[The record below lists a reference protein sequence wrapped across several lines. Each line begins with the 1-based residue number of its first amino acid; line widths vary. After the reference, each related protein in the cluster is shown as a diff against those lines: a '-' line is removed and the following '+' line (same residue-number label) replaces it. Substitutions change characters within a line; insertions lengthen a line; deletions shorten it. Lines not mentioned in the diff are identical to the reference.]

1 MQSAISARQ
10 TLESQSAENL
20 AVQKEF
26 KALSDDANIYKLV
39 GPILLKQD
47 KVEAT
52 SSVDGR
58 LEFIGK
64 EIGRT
69 EARIKELQT
78 EAEVKRV
85 ELMSIQQKVQMA
97 AQGQ

>member
-26 KALSDDANIYKLV
+26 KALSDDSNIYKLV

-78 EAEVKRV
+78 EAEAKRV